1 MQKRFIEDRLL
12 SKRSRRQIQWLKFT
26 AIVLLVL
33 GIVFRWTN
41 IDQKFFWHDEVIN
54 SFNVSGYTVTEA
66 TQELSELKQ
75 INFGQLQK
83 YQYPNTVKGFLDP
96 VIVLAN
102 NEPQNPP
109 LYYLISWVWFKI
121 FGNSITVARSLS
133 VFISLA
139 IFPCIYWLC
148 RELFRSP
155 ATGWIA
161 IALVA
166 ISPFHLLYAQE
177 ARPYSL
183 WSLTI
188 LLSSIFL
195 LRAIRTANNYNWILY
210 SITLTLSLYTFP
222 FSLFVA
228 IGHGI
233 YVLTIAKL
241 KQNRTYYKY
250 LLASISS
257 IILYSPWLLF
267 IKLNSH
273 KISDWRAVDA
283 SFLSLMTSWMGNLS
297 RVFID
302 FNLDSTASVTYII
315 PPALILSLLTVCS
328 IGYLCRK
335 TPVSVWLF
343 VVTLIV
349 ATAIALALPDL
360 ILGGQRS
367 RVARYLTP
375 SYLGIDLA
383 VAYYLS
389 EEIFSH
395 KLWRQLLSRTL
406 LVLLIVFGILSCSVS
421 LQADNWWHKSWSKLS
436 SYDDLKQIAK
446 VTNQSPESLVI
457 APDINLFDED
467 AFFELLSLT
476 HLIDPQIRL
485 RFGLDAEELS
495 TLESPNSRKNIASDR
510 LFIYNPLTIAPSPI
524 PPKRLEPISDSFFQ
538 LKE

>member
-1 MQKRFIEDRLL
+1 MQERFIKERLL
-12 SKRSRRQIQWLKFT
+12 TKRSQQQVQWLKFM
-26 AIVLLVL
+26 AIALLVV

-66 TQELSELKQ
+66 TQELSQSEQ

-109 LYYLISWVWFKI
+109 LYYLISWVWFRI

-133 VFISLA
+133 VLISLA

-161 IALVA
+161 IVLVA
-166 ISPFHLLYAQE
+166 ISPFHLIYAQE

-195 LRAIRTANNYNWILY
+195 LKAIRTANNYSWILY
-210 SITLTLSLYTFP
+210 SVTLTLSFYTFP

-228 IGHGI
+228 IGQGI

-241 KQNRTYYKY
+241 KQDRAYHKY
-250 LLASISS
+250 LLASICS

-283 SFLSLMTSWMGNLS
+283 SFISLITTWMGNLS

-302 FNLDSTASVTYII
+302 FNLDSTAPAIYII
-315 PPALILSLLTVCS
+315 PPTLILLLLTVCS
-328 IGYLCRK
+328 LGYLCRK
-335 TPVSVWLF
+335 TTVSVWLF
-343 VVTLIV
+343 VVTLIIT
-349 ATAIALALPDL
+349 TAIALALPDL

-367 RVARYLTP
+367 RVARYLMP

-383 VAYYLS
+383 VAYYLA

-406 LVLLIVFGILSCSVS
+406 LVLLIIFGIWSCSVS
-421 LQADNWWHKSWSKLS
+421 LQADHWWHKSWSKLS
-436 SYDDLKQIAK
+436 SYDDLKQVAT
-446 VTNQSPESLVI
+446 VTNQSPESIMI
-457 APDINLFDED
+457 APDISLFDED

-476 HLIDPQIRL
+476 HLIKPQIRL
-485 RFGLDAEELS
+485 QFGLDTKELS
-495 TLESPNSRKNIASDR
+495 IESQNSLRNIASDR
-510 LFIYNPLTIAPSPI
+510 LFIYNPLTTALSPI
-524 PPKRLEPISDSFFQ
+524 PPERLQPIADSFFE
-538 LKE
+538 LK